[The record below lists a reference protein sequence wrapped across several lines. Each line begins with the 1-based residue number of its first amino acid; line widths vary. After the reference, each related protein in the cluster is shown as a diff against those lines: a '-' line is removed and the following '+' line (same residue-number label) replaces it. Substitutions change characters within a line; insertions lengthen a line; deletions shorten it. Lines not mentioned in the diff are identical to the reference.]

1 MIEEEQQL
9 KQTLIFNNFESD
21 DSKVNEGVIN
31 YSPYQID
38 SHSSY
43 QKPLDLYMVCTGQ
56 DNLNGSLEPLNVYT
70 QPIQPKT
77 HYQSNGQAYYTY
89 FDENSYRNAN
99 ILRNLNEK
107 DGLIGYYSNK
117 RQKDILQ
124 MLVCVT
130 MYSEE
135 RNFLEQTLLHIQ
147 NNLKGFQELGVQ
159 DFQVVVAVIYD
170 GIMKVKE
177 EVVDFYLQL
186 DSENGF
192 DPNKNLK
199 MRREVI
205 QNQIDYLTFTNQ
217 SHLLDTNE
225 GLPPTIPKQISLLY
239 QNKFQLC
246 LQDKNNRNSK
256 VKIICPQNPEF
267 DTSHPSLTVFSLF
280 KHKNAKKLSSHL
292 WFFEGMCRQI
302 RPKYVCFV
310 DAGTLYGIVKF
321 YQAMEG
327 NQTIGGVCG
336 FLGLEEPPEGG
347 GDSKYDN
354 EKLDILKKNLQI
366 LKEQDQQQW
375 EKQFQQEKSDKQ
387 RDQKQI
393 KIYSKSELNQIYDN
407 IFNNFRTQ
415 KQNQIFQRNYLL
427 TNAITCILFFPYYL
441 IRYKLI
447 SAIFKVIAIFG
458 SLLALFLENFLK
470 IFASIRL
477 AQVQEYAIGHIIDKN
492 FDSFLGFLHVLP
504 GAWSAYRYDALEVR
518 EGQKSN
524 FMQDS
529 YFKSVLNPE
538 LLTDDIKEANKFLAE
553 DRILCLGIISAK
565 GSNYK
570 LKYVPEALAVTD
582 SPETLEEFIH
592 QHRRWTNSMIFALN
606 HVLDNYKASIKDSS
620 HSNLFR
626 NICLPINML
635 FAQLGLI
642 NYIVLPAFFLF
653 MVILSGYQFYIPSN
667 QPGIA
672 FINESSTQNRCQI
685 DYELQE
691 FDLKCNANIK
701 SNCFM
706 DCLTGELTIY
716 QKMFNLLMKTLPLII
731 VVTVI
736 LFMIVCLSFKMKKQS
751 PSEYLKLFNL
761 VLTTED
767 KQKIQLQKLELIKQ
781 QKTQQQ
787 IETHSNS
794 LIFELGE
801 KRLKDLKI
809 IFDLKQSHK
818 LPKDLQII
826 KSEYDRIYSQKYYNK
841 VYKIFA
847 SLFSI
852 EASILMIILSVAL
865 YINIFTPETFSKLG
879 FYTLPKWMRD
889 YIIIILIFNIGLIFL
904 ILLFHTIFQP
914 KVLWLFIKS
923 YFSYVL
929 YSPVYQIY
937 LTIFSFCNL
946 DDVTWGTKGL
956 QNSTQNQTF
965 LTDKVRYMKYWVF
978 INSSL
983 IIAFLCASLIP
994 LDKTPYVIIGIGI
1007 YGSLYNSVRII
1018 GGSINYIKYFV
1029 FDKYKIKRAFKKI
1042 ISNNLQKQNE
1052 IRNDYQQTLSNC
1064 KHTQFKIQELNESE
1078 IIDDNIQIITSRMIS
1093 QQFSNQSD
1101 QQLKFSKEQS

>member
-1 MIEEEQQL
+1 MSEEQSQL
-9 KQTLIFNNFESD
+9 KKRLIQTDFELD
-21 DSKVNEGVIN
+21 QSKVNERLIN
-31 YSPYQID
+31 NTPLLVD
-38 SHSSY
+38 NHSLY

-56 DNLNGSLEPLNVYT
+56 DDLDGQLEPLNVYT
-70 QPIQPKT
+70 QTIQPKT

-89 FDENSYRNAN
+89 FDETSYRNQGL
-99 ILRNLNEK
+99 LRNINEK
-107 DGLIGYYSNK
+107 DGLIGYYSSKKQEN
-117 RQKDILQ
+117 ILQ

-147 NNLKGFQELGVQ
+147 NNLKGFQELEVQ

-170 GIMKVKE
+170 GIMKAKE
-177 EVVDFYLQL
+177 EVVDFYLEI

-192 DPNKNLK
+192 DLDKNLK
-199 MRREVI
+199 RRREII
-205 QNQIDYLTFTNQ
+205 QSQMDYLTFTNQ

-239 QNKFQLC
+239 QNRFQLS
-246 LQDKNNRNSK
+246 LQDKSNRNSK
-256 VKIICPQNPEF
+256 VQIICPQNPLF
-267 DTSHPSLTVFSLF
+267 DTNHPSLTVFSLF

-292 WFFEGMCRQI
+292 WFFEGLCRQT

-310 DAGTLYGIVKF
+310 DAGTLPSQYGIVKF

-347 GDSKYDN
+347 GGGGGGESKSDN
-354 EKLDILKKNLQI
+354 DKLEKLKKNLQQ
-366 LKEQDQQQW
+366 LKQQDQIQW
-375 EKQFQQEKSDKQ
+375 EQQYQQEKQDKQ
-387 RDQKQI
+387 KELRQV
-393 KIYSKSELNQIYDN
+393 KIYTMSEI
-407 IFNNFRTQ
+407 
-415 KQNQIFQRNYLL
+415 NQIFDQLSSNFRNQ
-427 TNAITCILFFPYYL
+427 
-441 IRYKLI
+441 K
-447 SAIFKVIAIFG
+447 
-458 SLLALFLENFLK
+458 
-470 IFASIRL
+470 L

-492 FDSFLGFLHVLP
+492 FDSFLGFMHVLP

-518 EGQKSN
+518 KGEKSN

-570 LKYVPEALAVTD
+570 LKYIPEALAVTD

-606 HVLDNYKASIKDSS
+606 HVLKNYKASIQGSK
-620 HSNLFR
+620 HSNFYR
-626 NICLPINML
+626 KICLPVNML
-635 FAQLGLI
+635 FAYLGLI

-667 QPGIA
+667 IHGVA
-672 FINESSTQNRCQI
+672 FINEDLAQNKCQI
-685 DYELQE
+685 DYQLKE
-691 FDLKCNANIK
+691 FDLQQLSKIR
-701 SNCFM
+701 
-706 DCLTGELTIY
+706 I
-716 QKMFNLLMKTLPLII
+716 FNMLMKTFPFAI
-731 VVTVI
+731 VVTVVV
-736 LFMIVCLSFKMKKQS
+736 FMIVCLSFKMKKQNL
-751 PSEYLKLFNL
+751 SEYLKLFNQ
-761 VLTTED
+761 VLTQED
-767 KQKIQLQKLELIKQ
+767 KQKIQSQKQ
-781 QKTQQQ
+781 QLIEKQKTPEQ
-787 IETHSNS
+787 IETCSNN
-794 LIFELGE
+794 LIFKLGE

-809 IFDLKQSHK
+809 IFDQNQSHK
-818 LPKDLQII
+818 LPKDLQKI

-852 EASILMIILSVAL
+852 EASILMIILSAAL
-865 YINIFTPETFSKLG
+865 YINIFTPDTFSDLG
-879 FYTLPKWMRD
+879 FFTLPKWMRD
-889 YIIIILIFNIGLIFL
+889 YIIIILIFNMGL
-904 ILLFHTIFQP
+904 ILLILFFHTIFQP
-914 KVLWLFIKS
+914 KILWLFVKS
-923 YFSYVL
+923 YFSYIL

-965 LTDKVRYMKYWVF
+965 LTDKVRYVKYWVF
-978 INSSL
+978 LNSSL

-1029 FDKYKIKRAFKKI
+1029 FDKIKIKSAFKKI
-1042 ISNNLQKQNE
+1042 ISDNIQKQDE
-1052 IRNDYQQTLSNC
+1052 IRYDYQQILNNC
-1064 KHTQFKIQELNESE
+1064 KNIEFKIQELSESE
-1078 IIDDNIQIITSRMIS
+1078 ISDDNIQLITSRMIS
-1093 QQFSNQSD
+1093 QQYSNQSD
-1101 QQLKFSKEQS
+1101 YQLNMNKEQS